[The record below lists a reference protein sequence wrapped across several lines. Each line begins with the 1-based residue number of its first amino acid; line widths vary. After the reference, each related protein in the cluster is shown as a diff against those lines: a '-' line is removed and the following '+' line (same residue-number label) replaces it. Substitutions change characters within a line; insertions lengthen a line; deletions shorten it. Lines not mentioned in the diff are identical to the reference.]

1 MSSAVI
7 LTWMEISFVFITV
20 VFCFGS
26 FDRAVTLYR
35 KVSKSSGPGEQL
47 LELWEG
53 WREKSAPAWIGGNWT
68 IVWRMRLES
77 NLFVFVLFDLLGVP
91 LKSVILVF
99 LFFFSFSLRHVLNMH
114 APTHNGLKCKW
125 QFYTL
130 CFVCLFLMFCF
141 ARCIRWRFGLL
152 APNMRAT
159 VYVFERVRSPG
170 VLAVCFCYAFAI
182 YFGLMFT
189 FGSFYVLCVFYSHA
203 ILCSRGLNLSFLHR
217 FFLSFF
223 LSVEYK
229 FALLTLSFKNF
240 YIQSHCL
247 PTFFCCFCW
256 SGSILLAFFVWIL
269 REFDFSFI
277 FFFLG

>member
-1 MSSAVI
+1 MGLENSSWNFGRGGAKSRRQ
-7 LTWMEISFVFITV
+7 LGLAATEQSFGECVWKAICLFL
-20 VFCFGS
+20 FCLICWGAFKK
-26 FDRAVTLYR
+26 RH
-35 KVSKSSGPGEQL
+35 
-47 LELWEG
+47 
-53 WREKSAPAWIGGNWT
+53 
-68 IVWRMRLES
+68 
-77 NLFVFVLFDLLGVP
+77 LGV
-91 LKSVILVF
+91 S
-99 LFFFSFSLRHVLNMH
+99 LFFSLSLRHVLNMH

-130 CFVCLFLMFCF
+130 CFFCLFLMFCF

-217 FFLSFF
+217 LFLSFF

-247 PTFFCCFCW
+247 PTFF
-256 SGSILLAFFVWIL
+256 LLFLLIGFNIISFFRLDSSRIW
-269 REFDFSFI
+269 FFFH

>member
-1 MSSAVI
+1 
-7 LTWMEISFVFITV
+7 
-20 VFCFGS
+20 
-26 FDRAVTLYR
+26 
-35 KVSKSSGPGEQL
+35 
-47 LELWEG
+47 
-53 WREKSAPAWIGGNWT
+53 
-68 IVWRMRLES
+68 
-77 NLFVFVLFDLLGVP
+77 
-91 LKSVILVF
+91 
-99 LFFFSFSLRHVLNMH
+99 MH

-223 LSVEYK
+223 LLNTNLLCLHWVLKTFTSSLIVYQLFFLLFLLIGFNIISFFRLDSSRIWFFFHFFSRVK
-229 FALLTLSFKNF
+229 ITVSFALRALGVNFCVVASCKWIVSFDSQIGDLLLFLGLWNESLLVKSVMEWF
-240 YIQSHCL
+240 V
-247 PTFFCCFCW
+247 PTFRCIALGVFVCFVLCV
-256 SGSILLAFFVWIL
+256 SLL
-269 REFDFSFI
+269 FSFCLWMI
-277 FFFLG
+277 IE

>member
-1 MSSAVI
+1 
-7 LTWMEISFVFITV
+7 
-20 VFCFGS
+20 
-26 FDRAVTLYR
+26 
-35 KVSKSSGPGEQL
+35 
-47 LELWEG
+47 
-53 WREKSAPAWIGGNWT
+53 
-68 IVWRMRLES
+68 
-77 NLFVFVLFDLLGVP
+77 
-91 LKSVILVF
+91 
-99 LFFFSFSLRHVLNMH
+99 MH
-114 APTHNGLKCKW
+114 ASTHNGLKCKW

-217 FFLSFF
+217 LFLSFF
-223 LSVEYK
+223 LLNTNLLCLHWVLKTFTSSLIVYQLF
-229 FALLTLSFKNF
+229 FAVFADRVQ
-240 YIQSHCL
+240 YY
-247 PTFFCCFCW
+247 
-256 SGSILLAFFVWIL
+256 
-269 REFDFSFI
+269 
-277 FFFLG
+277 

>member
-20 VFCFGS
+20 VFCCGS
-26 FDRAVTLYR
+26 LVRAVTLYR
-35 KVSKSSGPGEQL
+35 KVPKSSGPGEQL

-68 IVWRMRLES
+68 IVRRMRLES

-99 LFFFSFSLRHVLNMH
+99 LFFLSLHLRHVLNMH

-223 LSVEYK
+223 LLNTN
-229 FALLTLSFKNF
+229 LL
-240 YIQSHCL
+240 CL
-247 PTFFCCFCW
+247 HWVLKTFTSSLIVYQLFFCCFCW

-277 FFFLG
+277 FFLG

>member
-1 MSSAVI
+1 MARKVGASLDWRKLNNRLENASGKQ
-7 LTWMEISFVFITV
+7 FVC
-20 VFCFGS
+20 FCFVW
-26 FDRAVTLYR
+26 F
-35 KVSKSSGPGEQL
+35 
-47 LELWEG
+47 
-53 WREKSAPAWIGGNWT
+53 AWGAFKK
-68 IVWRMRLES
+68 RH
-77 NLFVFVLFDLLGVP
+77 LGV
-91 LKSVILVF
+91 S
-99 LFFFSFSLRHVLNMH
+99 LFFLSLHLRHVLNMH

-217 FFLSFF
+217 FFLS
-223 LSVEYK
+223 VEYK

-277 FFFLG
+277 FFLG